1 MQACVDAIMR
11 AYRQSIVVG
20 TPSVARG
27 SRAPNKVVVL
37 LHELPVA
44 GNLTL
49 AEVMGIH
56 IAVVSLGLT
65 ARHAEDA
72 PHPFAM

>member
-1 MQACVDAIMR
+1 M
-11 AYRQSIVVG
+11 
-20 TPSVARG
+20 ARG